1 MNYEEE
7 VKKILEEEGISVRE
21 EDFKKLVKDFRAT
34 VKRCEEISAK
44 HAEKYR
50 ELAYNTA
57 RYFLIREARS
67 GGGMIE
73 TTSNTEDG
81 EE

>member
-1 MNYEEE
+1 MNYEDG

-34 VKRCEEISAK
+34 VKRGEEISAK

-57 RYFLIREARS
+57 RSFLIREARS

-73 TTSNTEDG
+73 TASNTEDG